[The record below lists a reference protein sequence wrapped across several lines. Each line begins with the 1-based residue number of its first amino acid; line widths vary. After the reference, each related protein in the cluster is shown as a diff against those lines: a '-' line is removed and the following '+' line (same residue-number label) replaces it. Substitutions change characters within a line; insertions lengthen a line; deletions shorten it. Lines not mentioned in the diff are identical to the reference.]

1 MGTFE
6 HARPN
11 LASTNMQ
18 NSYRFILPWSVSV
31 LSALLFTPLFGEE
44 KENNATVPAGHS
56 AHGEAFDEG
65 PRQRAYLMEGMPKVH
80 FPVTTKKPECQ
91 AFFNQGLGQLH
102 GFWNLEAERSFRQSA
117 VIDPSCAMAYWGM
130 ARANLGNE
138 KRAKGFIAE
147 AVKRKGS
154 ASPREVK
161 HVDALAKY
169 VNTPKEKKTERAE
182 SYAKALEAILY
193 EFPEDLETRA
203 LYALQFWSNSRNGV
217 KIQSHEAV
225 DALLQQVFE
234 GNPMHPAHHYR
245 IHLWDYKR
253 AARAIDSAAV
263 CGQTAPGI
271 AHMWHMSG
279 HIYSKLRRYHD
290 AARSQEA
297 SARTDHAYMMRD
309 RVMPDQIHNFA
320 HNNEW
325 LCRNL
330 ATIGRASEA
339 VALARNMIS
348 LPRHPKY
355 NTLAKRGGSA
365 ANGHR
370 RLLST
375 LEQFELWEDLV
386 ALCESDELEALSDPV
401 ESRRRLQ
408 LLGVAHFK
416 NGQPKKGEEII
427 ARIRPMLES
436 KLPPAPKKKPE
447 ASKAKPGDDKNATAS
462 TSKKPDAS
470 DEKKAKPDPKEAAAA
485 KKKAE
490 ERKKKEAEEKKR
502 ITFAK
507 NALAELKVHQLLAE
521 GKKEEAKAAVAVAK
535 SMNKVRRAQ
544 AYLAVGQ
551 KEEAAQIGAGL
562 VAKPPQ
568 TPLPAAQAAY
578 LLNAAGKNQE
588 ADKVFVQLR
597 DLAQTVDLS
606 VPVFARLA
614 SIAKRLGH
622 PEDWRPKLKP
632 NPDDPAGNPFPD
644 LDTLGPFRWK
654 PAPASQW
661 KLPDSVGK
669 IRSLGDYE
677 GRPVV
682 VVFYLGFGCLHCVE
696 QLQAIAPKMEAFR
709 QAGLEVVAVSTESQP
724 ELAKALASYEEEGDS
739 LPFPLVADPKLETF
753 RAYRAYDDFEKVPL
767 HGTFLIDAA
776 GAVRWQDVS
785 HEPFTQ
791 VDFLLKEAKRLLAN
805 DSAKAQVGAK

>member
-1 MGTFE
+1 
-6 HARPN
+6 
-11 LASTNMQ
+11 MQ
-18 NSYRFILPWSVSV
+18 NTFRLFPAWLAAILTT
-31 LSALLFTPLFGEE
+31 LLVRPLFAEE
-44 KENNATVPAGHS
+44 KDDNTTVPAGHS

-65 PRQRAYLMEGMPKVH
+65 PRQRAYLMKGMPKVD
-80 FPVTTKKPECQ
+80 FPVTTKKPKCQ

-102 GFWNLEAERSFRQSA
+102 GFWNLEAERSFRQAA
-117 VIDPSCAMAYWGM
+117 VIDPNCTMAYWGM

-138 KRAKGFIAE
+138 KRGQGFIAE

-169 VNTPKEKKTERAE
+169 FNTPKEKKTERAE
-182 SYAKALEAILY
+182 AYAKALEEILY
-193 EFPEDLETRA
+193 EFPDDLETRA
-203 LYALQFWSNSRNGV
+203 LLTYQFWANSRNGV

-225 DALLQQVFE
+225 DALLQGVFKV
-234 GNPMHPAHHYR
+234 NPIHPAHHYR

-253 AARAIDSAAV
+253 AARAVDSAAV

-279 HIYSKLRRYHD
+279 HIYSKLKRFHD
-290 AARSQEA
+290 ATRSQEA
-297 SARTDHAYMMRD
+297 SARIDHAYMVKD
-309 RVMPDQIHNFA
+309 RVMPDQIHNYA

-330 ATIGRASEA
+330 ATIGRVGEA

-348 LPRHPKY
+348 LPRHPEY

-365 ANGHR
+365 SHGHR

-375 LEQFELWEDLV
+375 LEQFELWEELAD
-386 ALCESDELEALSDPV
+386 LCESGELEALEDPN

-416 NGQPKKGEEII
+416 NGHLKKGEEVI

-436 KLPPAPKKKPE
+436 KLPPKPKKTAE
-447 ASKAKPGDDKNATAS
+447 ASKEKTKVSKAKPDDQNATVVAEKTPD
-462 TSKKPDAS
+462 TSN
-470 DEKKAKPDPKEAAAA
+470 EKKKKPDPKEVAAA

-490 ERKKKEAEEKKR
+490 ERKKEEAKEKKR

-507 NALAELKVHQLLAE
+507 NALAELKVHQLLAQ
-521 GKKEEAKAAVAVAK
+521 GKEKEAKEAVAAAK

-551 KEEAAQIGAGL
+551 KEEAAKLAATL

-568 TPLPAAQAAY
+568 SALPAAQAAY
-578 LLNAAGKNQE
+578 LLNAAGKSKE
-588 ADKVFVQLR
+588 ADKAFGQLR
-597 DLAQTVDLS
+597 ELGPTVDLS
-606 VPVFARLA
+606 IPVFARLA
-614 SIAKRLGH
+614 PIAERLGFS
-622 PEDWRPKLKP
+622 EDWRPKLKA
-632 NPDDPAGNPFPD
+632 NPDDSAEHPFPD
-644 LDTLGPFRWK
+644 LDALGPFRWK
-654 PAPASQW
+654 PASASPW
-661 KLPDSVGK
+661 KLPNSTGK
-669 IRSLGDYE
+669 RLSLADYQ

-696 QLQAIAPKMEAFR
+696 QLQAIAPKMDAFR
-709 QAGLEVVAVSTESQP
+709 EAGLEIVAISTESKP
-724 ELAKALASYEEEGDS
+724 ELAQALTAYEKGGDS
-739 LPFPLVADPKLETF
+739 IPFPLIADPKLATF

-767 HGTFLIDAA
+767 HGTFLVDAS
-776 GAVRWQDVS
+776 GDVRWQDIG
-785 HEPFTQ
+785 HEPFTEI
-791 VDFLLKEAKRLLAN
+791 DFLLKEAKRLLAN
-805 DSAKAQVGAK
+805 ESAKTELGSK

>member
-1 MGTFE
+1 MK
-6 HARPN
+6 AIL
-11 LASTNMQ
+11 LA
-18 NSYRFILPWSVSV
+18 
-31 LSALLFTPLFGEE
+31 LFVTPLFAEE
-44 KENNATVPAGHS
+44 KDDNATVPAGHS

-65 PRQRAYLMEGMPKVH
+65 PRQRAYLMKGMPKVN
-80 FPVTTKKPECQ
+80 FPVTTKKSKCQ

-102 GFWNLEAERSFRQSA
+102 GFWNLEAERSFRQAA
-117 VIDPSCAMAYWGM
+117 VIDPTCAMTYWGM
-130 ARANLGNE
+130 ARANSGNE

-169 VNTPKEKKTERAE
+169 VNTPKEKKVERAE
-182 SYAKALEAILY
+182 TYAKALEEILY
-193 EFPEDLETRA
+193 EFPDDLETRA
-203 LYALQFWSNSRNGV
+203 LLALQFWVNSRNGV

-225 DALLQQVFE
+225 DALIQGVFKV
-234 GNPMHPAHHYR
+234 NPMHPAHHYR

-253 AARAIDSAAV
+253 AARAVDSAAV

-279 HIYSKLRRYHD
+279 HTYSKLKRYHA

-309 RVMPDQIHNFA
+309 RVIPDQIHNYA

-330 ATIGRASEA
+330 ATIGRAGDA

-365 ANGHR
+365 SHGHR
-370 RLLST
+370 RLLSA
-375 LEQFELWEDLV
+375 LEQFELWEEL
-386 ALCESDELEALSDPV
+386 AELCESGELEALEDPN

-416 NGQPKKGEEII
+416 NGHIKKGEEVI
-427 ARIRPMLES
+427 ASIRPMLES
-436 KLPPAPKKKPE
+436 KLTPKPKKTDDPSKKNPE
-447 ASKAKPGDDKNATAS
+447 ASKGKPDDQNATAAP
-462 TSKKPDAS
+462 SKKPDAS
-470 DEKKAKPDPKEAAAA
+470 NEKKKKSDPKQATAA

-490 ERKKKEAEEKKR
+490 ERKKEEAKEKKR

-507 NALAELKVHQLLAE
+507 NALAELKVHQLLAQ
-521 GKKEEAKAAVAVAK
+521 GKKKEAKEAIAAAK

-544 AYLAVGQ
+544 AYLSVGQ
-551 KEEAAQIGAGL
+551 KDEAVKIATGL

-568 TPLPAAQAAY
+568 SALPAAQAAY
-578 LLNAAGKNQE
+578 LLNSSGKTKE
-588 ADKVFVQLR
+588 ADKAFAQLR
-597 DLAQTVDLS
+597 ELGQAVDLS
-606 VPVFARLA
+606 APVFARLA
-614 SIAKRLGH
+614 PIAERLGL

-632 NPDDPAGNPFPD
+632 NPDDPAEHPFPD
-644 LDTLGPFRWK
+644 LDALGPFRWK
-654 PAPASQW
+654 PAPASPW
-661 KLPDSVGK
+661 KLPDSTGK
-669 IRSLGDYE
+669 HISLADYR

-696 QLQAIAPKMEAFR
+696 QLQALAPKVDAFR
-709 QAGLEVVAVSTESQP
+709 KAGLEIVAVSTESQP
-724 ELAKALASYEEEGDS
+724 KLAKALASYEKGGDS
-739 LPFPLVADPKLETF
+739 IPFPLVADPELATF

-767 HGTFLIDAA
+767 HGTFLVDAS
-776 GAVRWQDVS
+776 GDVRWQDVS
-785 HEPFTQ
+785 YEPFTEI
-791 VDFLLKEAKRLLAN
+791 DFLLKEAKRLLAN
-805 DSAKAQVGAK
+805 DSAKNELGSK

>member
-1 MGTFE
+1 MK
-6 HARPN
+6 AI
-11 LASTNMQ
+11 
-18 NSYRFILPWSVSV
+18 FI
-31 LSALLFTPLFGEE
+31 ALLVTPLFAEE
-44 KENNATVPAGHS
+44 KEDNATVPAGHS

-65 PRQRAYLMEGMPKVH
+65 PRQRAYLMKGMPKVN
-80 FPVTTKKPECQ
+80 FPVTTKKPKCQ
-91 AFFNQGLGQLH
+91 TFFNQGLGQLH
-102 GFWNLEAERSFRQSA
+102 GFWNLEAERSFRQAA
-117 VIDPSCAMAYWGM
+117 VIDPTCAMAYWGM
-130 ARANLGNE
+130 ARANSGNE

-147 AVKRKGS
+147 AVKRKGA

-169 VNTPKEKKTERAE
+169 VNTPKEKKVERAQA
-182 SYAKALEAILY
+182 YAKALEEILY
-193 EFPEDLETRA
+193 EFPDDLETRA
-203 LYALQFWSNSRNGV
+203 LLALQFWVNSRNGV

-225 DALLQQVFE
+225 DALLQGIFKV
-234 GNPMHPAHHYR
+234 NPMHPAHHYR

-253 AARAIDSAAV
+253 AARAVNSAAI

-279 HIYSKLRRYHD
+279 HIYSKLKRYHH

-330 ATIGRASEA
+330 ATIGRAGEV

-365 ANGHR
+365 SHGHR
-370 RLLST
+370 RLLSA
-375 LEQFELWEDLV
+375 LEQFEMWQELAD
-386 ALCESDELEALSDPV
+386 LCESGELEALEDPN

-416 NGQPKKGEEII
+416 NGDLKKGEEII
-427 ARIRPMLES
+427 ARIHPMLER
-436 KLPPAPKKKPE
+436 KLPPKPKQTDDPSKKNPK
-447 ASKAKPGDDKNATAS
+447 ASKAKPDDQNATSAAE
-462 TSKKPDAS
+462 KKPADS
-470 DEKKAKPDPKEAAAA
+470 TEKKKSDPKEATAA
-485 KKKAE
+485 KKKAD
-490 ERKKKEAEEKKR
+490 ERKKKEADEKKR

-507 NALAELKVHQLLAE
+507 NALAELKVHQLLAQ
-521 GKKEEAKAAVAVAK
+521 GKKEEAKEALTAAK

-551 KEEAAQIGAGL
+551 KGEAAKLAAAL

-568 TPLPAAQAAY
+568 SALPPAQAAY
-578 LLNAAGKNQE
+578 LLNSSGKTKE
-588 ADKVFVQLR
+588 ADKAFGQLR
-597 DLAQTVDLS
+597 ELGQAADLTS
-606 VPVFARLA
+606 PIFSRLA
-614 SIAKRLGH
+614 PIAERLGLQ
-622 PEDWRPKLKP
+622 EDWRPKLKP
-632 NPDDPAGNPFPD
+632 NPDEPAENPFPD
-644 LDTLGPFRWK
+644 LDALGPFRWK
-654 PAPASQW
+654 PAQASPW
-661 KLPDSVGK
+661 KLPDSTGK
-669 IRSLGDYE
+669 HISLADYQ

-696 QLQAIAPKMEAFR
+696 QLQALAPKVEAFR
-709 QAGLEVVAVSTESQP
+709 KAGLEIVAISTESQS
-724 ELAKALASYEEEGDS
+724 ELAKALAAYEKGGDS
-739 LPFPLVADPKLETF
+739 IAFPIVSDRELATF

-767 HGTFLIDAA
+767 HGTFLVDAS
-776 GAVRWQDVS
+776 GDVRWQDVS
-785 HEPFTQ
+785 FEPFTKI
-791 VDFLLKEAKRLLAN
+791 DFLLKEAKRLLAN
-805 DSAKAQVGAK
+805 DSAKTELGVK

>member
-1 MGTFE
+1 MK
-6 HARPN
+6 AI
-11 LASTNMQ
+11 
-18 NSYRFILPWSVSV
+18 FI
-31 LSALLFTPLFGEE
+31 ALLVTPLLAEE
-44 KENNATVPAGHS
+44 KDNNATVPAGHS

-65 PRQRAYLMEGMPKVH
+65 PRQGAYLMKGMPEVN
-80 FPVTTKKPECQ
+80 FPVTTKKPKCQ

-102 GFWNLEAERSFRQSA
+102 GFWNLEAERSFRQAA
-117 VIDPSCAMAYWGM
+117 VIDPNCTMAYWGM
-130 ARANLGNE
+130 ARANMGNE
-138 KRAKGFIAE
+138 KRAQGFIAE

-169 VNTPKEKKTERAE
+169 VNTPKEKKTERAQA
-182 SYAKALEAILY
+182 YAKALEEILY
-193 EFPEDLETRA
+193 EFPDDLETRA
-203 LYALQFWSNSRNGV
+203 LLAHQFWANSRNGV

-225 DALLQQVFE
+225 DALLQGVFKV
-234 GNPMHPAHHYR
+234 NPIHPAHHYR

-253 AARAIDSAAV
+253 AARALNSAAV

-279 HIYSKLRRYHD
+279 HIYSKLKRYHD
-290 AARSQEA
+290 ATRSQEA
-297 SARTDHAYMMRD
+297 SARIDHAYMMKD
-309 RVMPDQIHNFA
+309 RVMPDQIHNYA

-330 ATIGRASEA
+330 ATLGRAGEA

-365 ANGHR
+365 SHGHR
-370 RLLST
+370 RLLSA
-375 LEQFELWEDLV
+375 LEQFELWKELADL
-386 ALCESDELEALSDPV
+386 CDSGELEAMEDPN

-416 NGQPKKGEEII
+416 NGHLKKGEEVI

-436 KLPPAPKKKPE
+436 KLPPNPDKTEDASKKNSK
-447 ASKAKPGDDKNATAS
+447 ASKAKPDDQNATAAS
-462 TSKKPDAS
+462 AKKTDAPT
-470 DEKKAKPDPKEAAAA
+470 EKKKKSDPKEVAAA
-485 KKKAE
+485 KKKAD

-507 NALAELKVHQLLAE
+507 NALAELKVHHLLAQ
-521 GKKEEAKAAVAVAK
+521 GKKEEAKEALAAGK

-544 AYLAVGQ
+544 AYLVVGQ
-551 KEEAAQIGAGL
+551 KGEAAKLAATL

-568 TPLPAAQAAY
+568 SALPAAQAAY
-578 LLNAAGKNQE
+578 LLNAAGKTKE
-588 ADKVFVQLR
+588 ADKAFDQL
-597 DLAQTVDLS
+597 LELGQAVDLS
-606 VPVFARLA
+606 VPVFSRLA
-614 SIAKRLGH
+614 PLAERLGL
-622 PEDWRPKLKP
+622 PEDWRPELKP
-632 NPDDPAGNPFPD
+632 NPDDPAEHPFPD

-654 PAPASQW
+654 PAPASAW
-661 KLPDSVGK
+661 KLPDSTGTHF
-669 IRSLGDYE
+669 SLADYR

-696 QLQAIAPKMEAFR
+696 QLQALEPKVDVFR
-709 QAGLEVVAVSTESQP
+709 KAGLEIVAISTESQS
-724 ELAKALASYEEEGDS
+724 ELAKALAAYQKGGDS
-739 LPFPLVADPKLETF
+739 IAFPLLADPELATF

-767 HGTFLIDAA
+767 HGTFLVD
-776 GAVRWQDVS
+776 GSGDVRWQDVS
-785 HEPFTQ
+785 FEPFTQ
-791 VDFLLKEAKRLLAN
+791 IDFLLKESKRLLAN
-805 DSAKAQVGAK
+805 DSDKTELGVK

>member
-1 MGTFE
+1 MK
-6 HARPN
+6 RN
-11 LASTNMQ
+11 LI
-18 NSYRFILPWSVSV
+18 RSVAV
-31 LSALLFTPLFGEE
+31 LVALLATALFAEQQDDD
-44 KENNATVPAGHS
+44 ATVPAGHS

-65 PRQRAYLMEGMPKVH
+65 PRQRAYLMKGMPKVN
-80 FPVTTKKPECQ
+80 FPVTTKKPKCQ

-102 GFWNLEAERSFRQSA
+102 GFWNLEAERSFRQAA
-117 VIDPSCAMAYWGM
+117 VIDPACAMAYWGM

-182 SYAKALEAILY
+182 TYAKALEEILY
-193 EFPEDLETRA
+193 EFPDDLETRA
-203 LYALQFWSNSRNGV
+203 LLAHQFWANSRNGV

-225 DALLQQVFE
+225 DGLLQPIFQA
-234 GNPMHPAHHYR
+234 NPMHPAHHYR

-253 AARAIDSAAV
+253 ASRAIDSAAV

-279 HIYSKLRRYHD
+279 HVYSKLKRYHD
-290 AARSQEA
+290 ATRSQEA
-297 SARTDHAYMMRD
+297 SARTDHAYMTRD
-309 RVMPDQIHNFA
+309 RVMPDQIHNYA

-330 ATIGRASEA
+330 ATIGRSGEA

-365 ANGHR
+365 FHGHR
-370 RLLST
+370 RLLSA
-375 LEQFELWEDLV
+375 LEQFEMWEEL
-386 ALCESDELEALSDPV
+386 ALLCESDELEELEDPN

-416 NGQPKKGEEII
+416 NGDLEKGEEII

-436 KLPPAPKKKPE
+436 KLPPKPKNTEDASKKSPE
-447 ASKAKPGDDKNATAS
+447 ASKAKPEDTNATAAAA
-462 TSKKPDAS
+462 KKTDAS
-470 DEKKAKPDPKEAAAA
+470 NQKNKKPDPKEAAAA
-485 KKKAE
+485 KKKAD
-490 ERKKKEAEEKKR
+490 ERKKKEAEQKKR
-502 ITFAK
+502 INYAK
-507 NALAELKVHQLLAE
+507 NALAELKVHQLLAQ
-521 GKKEEAKAAVAVAK
+521 GKKEEAKDALTAAK

-551 KEEAAQIGAGL
+551 KEEAAKIAGGL

-568 TPLPAAQAAY
+568 SALPAAQAAY
-578 LLNAAGKNQE
+578 LLDSSGKTKE
-588 ADKVFVQLR
+588 AEKAFGQLR
-597 DLAQTVDLS
+597 ELGQAVDLS
-606 VPVFARLA
+606 APVFSRLA
-614 SIAKRLGH
+614 PIAERLGL
-622 PEDWRPKLKP
+622 PEDWRPELKP
-632 NPDDPAGNPFPD
+632 NPDDPAGHPFPD
-644 LDTLGPFRWK
+644 LDDLGPFRWK
-654 PAPASQW
+654 PAPASAW
-661 KLPDSVGK
+661 KLPDSAGK
-669 IRSLGDYE
+669 HRSLADYR
-677 GRPVV
+677 GRTVV

-696 QLQAIAPKMEAFR
+696 QLQALAPKVEDFR
-709 QAGLEVVAVSTESQP
+709 EAGLEIIAVSTESRP

-739 LPFPLVADPKLETF
+739 IPFPIVADPELATF

-767 HGTFLIDAA
+767 HGTFLVD
-776 GAVRWQDVS
+776 GSGDVRWQDIG
-785 HEPFTQ
+785 HEPFTKI
-791 VDFLLKEAKRLLAN
+791 DFLINEAKRLLAN
-805 DSAKAQVGAK
+805 DSAKTELGAK

>member
-1 MGTFE
+1 
-6 HARPN
+6 
-11 LASTNMQ
+11 MQ
-18 NSYRFILPWSVSV
+18 NTFRLFPAWLAAILTT
-31 LSALLFTPLFGEE
+31 LLVRPLFAEE
-44 KENNATVPAGHS
+44 KDDNTTVPAGHS

-65 PRQRAYLMEGMPKVH
+65 PRQRAYLMKGMPKVD
-80 FPVTTKKPECQ
+80 FPVTTKKPKCQ

-102 GFWNLEAERSFRQSA
+102 GFWNLEAERSFRQAA
-117 VIDPSCAMAYWGM
+117 VIDPNCTMAYWGM

-138 KRAKGFIAE
+138 KRGQGFIAE

-169 VNTPKEKKTERAE
+169 FNTPKEKKTERAE
-182 SYAKALEAILY
+182 AYAKALEEILY
-193 EFPEDLETRA
+193 EFPDDLETRA
-203 LYALQFWSNSRNGV
+203 LLTYQFWANSRNGV

-225 DALLQQVFE
+225 DALLQGVFKV
-234 GNPMHPAHHYR
+234 NPIHPAHHYR

-253 AARAIDSAAV
+253 AARAVDSAAV

-279 HIYSKLRRYHD
+279 HIYSKLKRFHD
-290 AARSQEA
+290 ATRSQEA
-297 SARTDHAYMMRD
+297 SARIDHAYMVKD
-309 RVMPDQIHNFA
+309 RVMPDQIHNYA

-330 ATIGRASEA
+330 ATIGRVGEA

-348 LPRHPKY
+348 LPRHPEY

-365 ANGHR
+365 SHGHR

-375 LEQFELWEDLV
+375 LEQFELWEELAD
-386 ALCESDELEALSDPV
+386 LCESGELEALEDPN

-416 NGQPKKGEEII
+416 NGHLKKGEEVI

-436 KLPPAPKKKPE
+436 KLPPKPKKTAEVSKE
-447 ASKAKPGDDKNATAS
+447 KTKVSKAKPDDQNATVVAEKTPD
-462 TSKKPDAS
+462 TSN
-470 DEKKAKPDPKEAAAA
+470 EKKKKPDPKEVAAA

-490 ERKKKEAEEKKR
+490 ERKKEEAKEKKR

-507 NALAELKVHQLLAE
+507 NALAELKVHQLLAQ
-521 GKKEEAKAAVAVAK
+521 GKEKEAKEAVAAAK

-551 KEEAAQIGAGL
+551 KEEAAKLAATL

-568 TPLPAAQAAY
+568 SALPAAQAAY
-578 LLNAAGKNQE
+578 LLNAAGKSKE
-588 ADKVFVQLR
+588 ADKAFGQLR
-597 DLAQTVDLS
+597 ELGPTVDLS
-606 VPVFARLA
+606 IPVFARLA
-614 SIAKRLGH
+614 PIAERLGFS
-622 PEDWRPKLKP
+622 EDWRPKLKA
-632 NPDDPAGNPFPD
+632 NPDDSAEHPFPD
-644 LDTLGPFRWK
+644 LDALGPFRWK
-654 PAPASQW
+654 PASASPW
-661 KLPDSVGK
+661 KLPNSTGK
-669 IRSLGDYE
+669 RLSLADYQ

-696 QLQAIAPKMEAFR
+696 QLQAIAPKMDAFR
-709 QAGLEVVAVSTESQP
+709 EAGLEIVAISTESKP
-724 ELAKALASYEEEGDS
+724 ELAQALTAYEKGGDS
-739 LPFPLVADPKLETF
+739 IPFPLIADPKLATF

-767 HGTFLIDAA
+767 HGTFLVDAS
-776 GAVRWQDVS
+776 GDVRWQDIG
-785 HEPFTQ
+785 HEPFTEI
-791 VDFLLKEAKRLLAN
+791 DFLLKEAKRLLAN
-805 DSAKAQVGAK
+805 ESAKTELGSK

>member
-1 MGTFE
+1 
-6 HARPN
+6 
-11 LASTNMQ
+11 MQ
-18 NSYRFILPWSVSV
+18 NTFRFFPAWLVAILT
-31 LSALLFTPLFGEE
+31 ALLVTPLVAEE
-44 KENNATVPAGHS
+44 KDDNTTVPAGHS

-65 PRQRAYLMEGMPKVH
+65 PRQRAYLMKGMPKVD
-80 FPVTTKKPECQ
+80 FPVTTKNPKCQ

-102 GFWNLEAERSFRQSA
+102 GFWNLEAERSFRQAA
-117 VIDPSCAMAYWGM
+117 VIDPNCTMAYWGM

-138 KRAKGFIAE
+138 KRGQGFIAE

-169 VNTPKEKKTERAE
+169 FNTPKEKKTERAE
-182 SYAKALEAILY
+182 AYAKVLEEILY
-193 EFPEDLETRA
+193 EFPDDLETRA
-203 LYALQFWSNSRNGV
+203 LLAYQFWANSRNGV

-225 DALLQQVFE
+225 DALLQGVFKV
-234 GNPMHPAHHYR
+234 NPMHPAHHYR

-253 AARAIDSAAV
+253 AARAVDSAAV

-279 HIYSKLRRYHD
+279 HIYSKLKRYH
-290 AARSQEA
+290 AATRSQEA
-297 SARTDHAYMMRD
+297 SARIDHAYMRKD
-309 RVMPDQIHNFA
+309 RVMPDQIHNYA

-330 ATIGRASEA
+330 ATIGRVGEA

-348 LPRHPKY
+348 LPRHPEY

-365 ANGHR
+365 SHGHR

-375 LEQFELWEDLV
+375 LEQFELWEELAD
-386 ALCESDELEALSDPV
+386 LCESGELEALEDIN
-401 ESRRRLQ
+401 ENRRRLQ

-416 NGQPKKGEEII
+416 NGHLKKGEEVI

-436 KLPPAPKKKPE
+436 KLPPKPKKSAEASKE
-447 ASKAKPGDDKNATAS
+447 KTKASKAKPDDQNASAVA
-462 TSKKPDAS
+462 SKKLDAS
-470 DEKKAKPDPKEAAAA
+470 KEKKKKPDPKEVAAA
-485 KKKAE
+485 KKKAD
-490 ERKKKEAEEKKR
+490 ERKKEEAKEKKR

-507 NALAELKVHQLLAE
+507 NALAELKVHKLLAQ
-521 GKKEEAKAAVAVAK
+521 GKEKEAKKAVAAAK

-551 KEEAAQIGAGL
+551 KEEAAKLAATL

-568 TPLPAAQAAY
+568 SALPAAQAAY
-578 LLNAAGKNQE
+578 LLNAAGKSKE
-588 ADKVFVQLR
+588 ADKAFGQLR
-597 DLAQTVDLS
+597 ELGQTVDLF

-614 SIAKRLGH
+614 PIAERLGL
-622 PEDWRPKLKP
+622 PEDWRLKLKP
-632 NPDDPAGNPFPD
+632 NPDDSAEHPFPD
-644 LDTLGPFRWK
+644 LDALGPFRWK
-654 PAPASQW
+654 PAPASPW
-661 KLPDSVGK
+661 KLPDSTGK
-669 IRSLGDYE
+669 RLSLNDYR

-696 QLQAIAPKMEAFR
+696 QLQAIAPKMDAFR
-709 QAGLEVVAVSTESQP
+709 EAGLEIVAISTESKP
-724 ELAKALASYEEEGDS
+724 ELAQALTAYEKGGDAI
-739 LPFPLVADPKLETF
+739 PFPLVADPKLATF

-767 HGTFLIDAA
+767 HGTFLVDAS
-776 GAVRWQDVS
+776 GDVRWQDIG
-785 HEPFTQ
+785 HEPFTEI
-791 VDFLLKEAKRLLAN
+791 DFLLKEAKRLLAN
-805 DSAKAQVGAK
+805 ESAKTELGAK

>member
-1 MGTFE
+1 
-6 HARPN
+6 
-11 LASTNMQ
+11 MQ
-18 NSYRFILPWSVSV
+18 NTFWFSPSWSVTV
-31 LSALLFTPLFGEE
+31 LITLLVTPLFAEE
-44 KENNATVPAGHS
+44 EDDNATVPAGHS

-65 PRQRAYLMEGMPKVH
+65 PRQRAYLMKGMPKVN
-80 FPVTTKKPECQ
+80 FPVTTKKPKCQ

-102 GFWNLEAERSFRQSA
+102 GFWNLEAERSFRQAA
-117 VIDPSCAMAYWGM
+117 VIDPTCAMAYWGM
-130 ARANLGNE
+130 ARANSGNE

-161 HVDALAKY
+161 HVEALAKY
-169 VNTPKEKKTERAE
+169 VNMPKEKKVERAE
-182 SYAKALEAILY
+182 AYAKALEEILY
-193 EFPEDLETRA
+193 EFPDDLETRA
-203 LYALQFWSNSRNGV
+203 LLALQFWVNSRNGV

-225 DALLQQVFE
+225 DGLLQPIFQA
-234 GNPMHPAHHYR
+234 NPMHPAHHYR

-253 AARAIDSAAV
+253 AARAVDSAAV

-279 HIYSKLRRYHD
+279 HVYSKLKRYHD
-290 AARSQEA
+290 ATRSQEA
-297 SARTDHAYMMRD
+297 SARIDHAYMRRD
-309 RVMPDQIHNFA
+309 RVMPDQIHNYA

-330 ATIGRASEA
+330 ATIGRAGEA

-365 ANGHR
+365 FHGHR
-370 RLLST
+370 RLLSA
-375 LEQFELWEDLV
+375 LEQFEMWEELAD
-386 ALCESDELEALSDPV
+386 LCESGELEALEDIN

-416 NGQPKKGEEII
+416 NGDLEKGEEVIVS
-427 ARIRPMLES
+427 IRPMLES
-436 KLPPAPKKKPE
+436 KLPPKPKKPDDASKKKPE
-447 ASKAKPGDDKNATAS
+447 AAKVKPDDQNATATPSKNPEAS
-462 TSKKPDAS
+462 TEKKKKPDS
-470 DEKKAKPDPKEAAAA
+470 KEVAAA

-507 NALAELKVHQLLAE
+507 NALAELKVHQLLAQ
-521 GKKEEAKAAVAVAK
+521 GKKKEAKEALAAAK

-551 KEEAAQIGAGL
+551 KEEAAKIAAGL
-562 VAKPPQ
+562 VAKPPHSA
-568 TPLPAAQAAY
+568 LPAAQAAY
-578 LLNAAGKNQE
+578 LLNAAGKTKE
-588 ADKVFVQLR
+588 ADKAFGQLR
-597 DLAQTVDLS
+597 ELGQAVDLS
-606 VPVFARLA
+606 APVFARLA
-614 SIAKRLGH
+614 PIAERLSL

-632 NPDDPAGNPFPD
+632 NPDDPAEHPFPD
-644 LDTLGPFRWK
+644 LDDLGPFRWK
-654 PAPASQW
+654 PAPASPW
-661 KLPDSVGK
+661 KLPDSTGK
-669 IRSLGDYE
+669 RLSLTDYH

-696 QLQAIAPKMEAFR
+696 QLQAIAPKMDAFR
-709 QAGLEVVAVSTESQP
+709 EAGLEIVAISTESKP
-724 ELAKALASYEEEGDS
+724 ELAKALAAYEKGGDAI
-739 LPFPLVADPKLETF
+739 PFPLVADPKLATF

-767 HGTFLIDAA
+767 HGTFLVDAA
-776 GAVRWQDVS
+776 GEVRWQDVS
-785 HEPFTQ
+785 HEPFTKI
-791 VDFLLKEAKRLLAN
+791 DFLLKEAKRLLAN
-805 DSAKAQVGAK
+805 DSAKTQLGAK

>member
-1 MGTFE
+1 MK
-6 HARPN
+6 AILIAL
-11 LASTNMQ
+11 LATS
-18 NSYRFILPWSVSV
+18 
-31 LSALLFTPLFGEE
+31 LSAEE
-44 KENNATVPAGHS
+44 KDDNATVPAGHS

-65 PRQRAYLMEGMPKVH
+65 PRQRAYLMKGMPKVN
-80 FPVTTKKPECQ
+80 FPVTTKKPKCQ

-102 GFWNLEAERSFRQSA
+102 GFWNLEAERSFRQAA
-117 VIDPSCAMAYWGM
+117 VIDPTCTMAYWGM
-130 ARANLGNE
+130 VRANSGNE

-169 VNTPKEKKTERAE
+169 VNTPKEKKVERAE
-182 SYAKALEAILY
+182 AYAKALEEILY
-193 EFPEDLETRA
+193 EFPDDLETRA
-203 LYALQFWSNSRNGV
+203 LLALQFWVNSRNGV

-225 DALLQQVFE
+225 DGLLQPIFQA
-234 GNPMHPAHHYR
+234 NPMHPAHHYR

-253 AARAIDSAAV
+253 AARAVDSAAV

-279 HIYSKLRRYHD
+279 HVYSKLKRYHD
-290 AARSQEA
+290 ATRSQEA
-297 SARTDHAYMMRD
+297 SARIDHAYMRKD
-309 RVMPDQIHNFA
+309 RVMPDQIHNYA

-330 ATIGRASEA
+330 ATIGRAGEA

-365 ANGHR
+365 SHGHR
-370 RLLST
+370 RLLSA
-375 LEQFELWEDLV
+375 LEQFELWEELAD
-386 ALCESDELEALSDPV
+386 LCESGELEALEDIN

-416 NGQPKKGEEII
+416 NGDLEKGEDVI

-436 KLPPAPKKKPE
+436 KLPPKPQKAEDASKKKPE
-447 ASKAKPGDDKNATAS
+447 DSKVKPDDQNATAAAP
-462 TSKKPDAS
+462 KKPDAS
-470 DEKKAKPDPKEAAAA
+470 KEKKKKSDPKEVAAA
-485 KKKAE
+485 KKKAD
-490 ERKKKEAEEKKR
+490 ERKKEEAKEKKR

-507 NALAELKVHQLLAE
+507 NALAELKVYQLLAQE
-521 GKKEEAKAAVAVAK
+521 KKEEAKEAIAAAK

-551 KEEAAQIGAGL
+551 KEEAAKLAATL

-568 TPLPAAQAAY
+568 SALPAAQAAY
-578 LLNAAGKNQE
+578 LLNASGKTKE
-588 ADKVFVQLR
+588 ADKAFGQLR
-597 DLAQTVDLS
+597 ELGQAVDLS
-606 VPVFARLA
+606 APVFARLA
-614 SIAKRLGH
+614 PIAERLGL
-622 PEDWRPKLKP
+622 PEDWRPELKP
-632 NPDDPAGNPFPD
+632 NPDDPTEHPFPD

-654 PAPASQW
+654 PAPASPW
-661 KLPDSVGK
+661 RLPDSTGK
-669 IRSLGDYE
+669 RLSLADYQ

-696 QLQAIAPKMEAFR
+696 QLQAIAPKMDAFR
-709 QAGLEVVAVSTESQP
+709 KAGLEIVAISTESKP
-724 ELAKALASYEEEGDS
+724 ELAKALAAYEKGGDS
-739 LPFPLVADPKLETF
+739 VPFPLVADPKLATF

-767 HGTFLIDAA
+767 HGTFLVDAS
-776 GAVRWQDVS
+776 GDVRWQDVS
-785 HEPFTQ
+785 HEPFTEI
-791 VDFLLKEAKRLLAN
+791 DFLLKEAKRLLAN
-805 DSAKAQVGAK
+805 DSAKNEVGAK

>member
-1 MGTFE
+1 
-6 HARPN
+6 
-11 LASTNMQ
+11 MQ
-18 NSYRFILPWSVSV
+18 NTFWFFPSWSVAV
-31 LSALLFTPLFGEE
+31 LMALLVTPLFAEE
-44 KENNATVPAGHS
+44 KDDNGTVPAGHS

-65 PRQRAYLMEGMPKVH
+65 PRQRAYLMKGMPKVN
-80 FPVTTKKPECQ
+80 FPVTTKKPKCQ

-102 GFWNLEAERSFRQSA
+102 GFWNLEAERSFRQAA
-117 VIDPSCAMAYWGM
+117 VIDPTCAMAYWGM
-130 ARANLGNE
+130 ARANSGNE

-147 AVKRKGS
+147 ALKRKGS

-182 SYAKALEAILY
+182 TYAKALEEILY
-193 EFPEDLETRA
+193 EFPDDVETRA
-203 LYALQFWSNSRNGV
+203 LLALQFWVNSRNGV

-225 DALLQQVFE
+225 DALLQGVFKV
-234 GNPMHPAHHYR
+234 NPMHPAHHYR

-279 HIYSKLRRYHD
+279 HIYSKLKRYHA

-330 ATIGRASEA
+330 ATIGRVGEA
-339 VALARNMIS
+339 VSLARNMIS

-355 NTLAKRGGSA
+355 NTLAKQGGSA
-365 ANGHR
+365 SHGHR
-370 RLLST
+370 RLLSA
-375 LEQFELWEDLV
+375 LEQFELWKELAV
-386 ALCESDELEALSDPV
+386 LCESGELEALEDPN
-401 ESRRRLQ
+401 ESRRRLH

-416 NGQPKKGEEII
+416 NGHLKKGEEVI
-427 ARIRPMLES
+427 ARIRPMLER
-436 KLPPAPKKKPE
+436 KLPPEPKKTDDASKKNPE
-447 ASKAKPGDDKNATAS
+447 ASKAKPDDENATAA

-470 DEKKAKPDPKEAAAA
+470 NEKKKKSDPKEVAAA

-490 ERKKKEAEEKKR
+490 EGKKKEAKEKEAKEKKR
-502 ITFAK
+502 ITYAK
-507 NALAELKVHQLLAE
+507 NALAELKVHQLLAQ
-521 GKKEEAKAAVAVAK
+521 GKKEEAKKAVAAAK

-544 AYLAVGQ
+544 AYLAVG
-551 KEEAAQIGAGL
+551 KREEAAKIAAGL

-568 TPLPAAQAAY
+568 SALPAAQAAY
-578 LLNAAGKNQE
+578 LLNSSGKTKE
-588 ADKVFVQLR
+588 ADKAFGQLR
-597 DLAQTVDLS
+597 ELGQAVDLS
-606 VPVFARLA
+606 APVFARLA
-614 SIAKRLGH
+614 PIAERLGL

-632 NPDDPAGNPFPD
+632 NPDDPAEHPFPD
-644 LDTLGPFRWK
+644 LDALGPFRWK
-654 PAPASQW
+654 PAPASPW
-661 KLPDSVGK
+661 KLPDSAGK
-669 IRSLGDYE
+669 HLSLADYR

-696 QLQAIAPKMEAFR
+696 QLQALAPKVDAFR
-709 QAGLEVVAVSTESQP
+709 QAGLEIVAVSTESQP
-724 ELAKALASYEEEGDS
+724 TLAKALASYEEEGDS
-739 LPFPLVADPKLETF
+739 IPFPLVADPELATF

-767 HGTFLIDAA
+767 HGTFLVDAL
-776 GAVRWQDVS
+776 GDVRWQDVG
-785 HEPFTQ
+785 HEPFTEI
-791 VDFLLKEAKRLLAN
+791 DFLLKEAKRLLAN
-805 DSAKAQVGAK
+805 DSAKTELGSK

>member
-1 MGTFE
+1 
-6 HARPN
+6 
-11 LASTNMQ
+11 MQ
-18 NSYRFILPWSVSV
+18 NTFWFFHPWTVIV
-31 LSALLFTPLFGEE
+31 LIALFVRPLVAEE
-44 KENNATVPAGHS
+44 KDDNGTVPAGHS
-56 AHGEAFDEG
+56 AHGEAFHEG
-65 PRQRAYLMEGMPKVH
+65 PRQRAYLMKGMPKIN
-80 FPVTTKKPECQ
+80 FPVTTKKPKCQ

-102 GFWNLEAERSFRQSA
+102 GFWNLEAERSFRQAA

-182 SYAKALEAILY
+182 AYAKALEEILY
-193 EFPEDLETRA
+193 EFPDDLETRA
-203 LYALQFWSNSRNGV
+203 LLARQFWANTRNGV

-225 DALLQQVFE
+225 DGLLQPIFQA
-234 GNPMHPAHHYR
+234 NPMHPAHHYR
-245 IHLWDYKR
+245 IHLWDHKR
-253 AARAIDSAAV
+253 AARALDSATV

-279 HIYSKLRRYHD
+279 HVYSKLKRYHL
-290 AARSQEA
+290 ATRSQEA
-297 SARTDHAYMMRD
+297 SARTDHAYMKRD
-309 RVMPDQIHNFA
+309 RVMPDQIHNYA

-330 ATIGRASEA
+330 ATIGRTGDA

-365 ANGHR
+365 SHGHR
-370 RLLST
+370 RLLSA
-375 LEQFELWEDLV
+375 LEQFELWEKLAD
-386 ALCESDELEALSDPV
+386 LCESGELEELEDPN

-416 NGQPKKGEEII
+416 NGHLKKGEAVI

-436 KLPPAPKKKPE
+436 KLPPKPKNTNNASKKNSE
-447 ASKAKPGDDKNATAS
+447 ASKAKPDDQNATAA
-462 TSKKPDAS
+462 TAKKPDAS
-470 DEKKAKPDPKEAAAA
+470 NEKKKKPDSKEATAA
-485 KKKAE
+485 KKKAD

-502 ITFAK
+502 ITYAK
-507 NALAELKVHQLLAE
+507 NALAELKVHQLLAQ
-521 GKKEEAKAAVAVAK
+521 GKKEEAKEAIAAAK

-551 KEEAAQIGAGL
+551 KEEAAKIAASL

-568 TPLPAAQAAY
+568 SALPAAQAAY
-578 LLNAAGKNQE
+578 LLNSSGKTKE
-588 ADKVFVQLR
+588 ADKAFGQLR
-597 DLAQTVDLS
+597 ELGQAIDLS
-606 VPVFARLA
+606 APVFARLA
-614 SIAKRLGH
+614 PIAERLGL
-622 PEDWRPKLKP
+622 PEDWRPKVEAL
-632 NPDDPAGNPFPD
+632 DDPAEHPFPD

-654 PAPASQW
+654 PTPASSW
-661 KLPDSVGK
+661 KLPDSTAK
-669 IRSLGDYE
+669 HLSLSDYQ
-677 GRPVV
+677 GRPFVM
-682 VVFYLGFGCLHCVE
+682 VFYLGFGCLHCVE
-696 QLQAIAPKMEAFR
+696 QLQALAPKTDAFR
-709 QAGLEVVAVSTESQP
+709 QAGLEIVAVSTESQP
-724 ELAKALASYEEEGDS
+724 QLAKALASYEEEGDTI
-739 LPFPLVADPKLETF
+739 PFPIVADPELATF

-767 HGTFLIDAA
+767 HGTFLVDAS
-776 GAVRWQDVS
+776 GDVRWQDVS
-785 HEPFTQ
+785 HEPFTKI
-791 VDFLLKEAKRLLAN
+791 DFLLKEAKRLLAN
-805 DSAKAQVGAK
+805 DSAKTAVGVK

>member
-1 MGTFE
+1 
-6 HARPN
+6 
-11 LASTNMQ
+11 MQ
-18 NSYRFILPWSVSV
+18 NTFWFFPSWSVTV
-31 LSALLFTPLFGEE
+31 LIALLVTPLFAEE
-44 KENNATVPAGHS
+44 KDDNGTVPAGHS

-65 PRQRAYLMEGMPKVH
+65 PRQRAYLMKGMPKVN
-80 FPVTTKKPECQ
+80 FRVTTKKPKCQ

-102 GFWNLEAERSFRQSA
+102 GFWNLEAERSFRQAA
-117 VIDPSCAMAYWGM
+117 VIDPTCAMAYWGM
-130 ARANLGNE
+130 ARANSGNE

-147 AVKRKGS
+147 AVKRKGA

-161 HVDALAKY
+161 HVDALSKY
-169 VNTPKEKKTERAE
+169 VNTPKEKKIERAE
-182 SYAKALEAILY
+182 SYAKALEEILY
-193 EFPEDLETRA
+193 EFPDDVETRA
-203 LYALQFWSNSRNGV
+203 LLALQFWVNSRNGV

-225 DALLQQVFE
+225 DALLQGVLQV
-234 GNPMHPAHHYR
+234 NPMHPAHHYR

-253 AARAIDSAAV
+253 AARAIDSAAL

-279 HIYSKLRRYHD
+279 HIYSKLKRYHA

-330 ATIGRASEA
+330 ATIGRVGEA

-348 LPRHPKY
+348 LPRHPEY

-365 ANGHR
+365 SHGHR
-370 RLLST
+370 RLLSA
-375 LEQFELWEDLV
+375 LEQFELWEEL
-386 ALCESDELEALSDPV
+386 AELCESGELEALEDPN

-416 NGQPKKGEEII
+416 NGHLKKGEEII

-436 KLPPAPKKKPE
+436 KLPPEPKKIDD
-447 ASKAKPGDDKNATAS
+447 ASKKNPEDLQAKPDDQNATAAA
-462 TSKKPDAS
+462 SKKTDAS
-470 DEKKAKPDPKEAAAA
+470 KEKKKKSDPKEAAAA
-485 KKKAE
+485 KKAE
-490 ERKKKEAEEKKR
+490 ERKKKEAKEKKR
-502 ITFAK
+502 ITYAK
-507 NALAELKVHQLLAE
+507 NALAELKVHQLLAQ
-521 GKKEEAKAAVAVAK
+521 GKQEKAKEAIAAAK

-551 KEEAAQIGAGL
+551 REEAAKIAAGL

-568 TPLPAAQAAY
+568 SALPAAQAAY
-578 LLNAAGKNQE
+578 LLNSSGKTNE
-588 ADKVFVQLR
+588 AEKAFGQLLE
-597 DLAQTVDLS
+597 LAQTVDLS
-606 VPVFARLA
+606 APVFARLA
-614 SIAKRLGH
+614 PIAERLGL

-632 NPDDPAGNPFPD
+632 NPDETAEHPFPD
-644 LDTLGPFRWK
+644 LDALGPFRWK
-654 PAPASQW
+654 PAPASLW
-661 KLPDSVGK
+661 KLPDSTGK
-669 IRSLGDYE
+669 HHSLGDYR

-696 QLQAIAPKMEAFR
+696 QLQTIAPKVDAFR
-709 QAGLEVVAVSTESQP
+709 QAGLEIVAVSTESRH
-724 ELAKALASYEEEGDS
+724 ELAKVLASYEEEGDS
-739 LPFPLVADPKLETF
+739 IPFPLVADPELATF

-767 HGTFLIDAA
+767 HGTFLVDAL
-776 GAVRWQDVS
+776 GDVRWQDVS
-785 HEPFTQ
+785 HEPFTEI
-791 VDFLLKEAKRLLAN
+791 DFLLKEAKRLLAN
-805 DSAKAQVGAK
+805 DSAKTEVGAK

>member
-1 MGTFE
+1 MK
-6 HARPN
+6 AI
-11 LASTNMQ
+11 
-18 NSYRFILPWSVSV
+18 FI
-31 LSALLFTPLFGEE
+31 ALLVTPLFAEE
-44 KENNATVPAGHS
+44 KEDNATVPAGHS

-65 PRQRAYLMEGMPKVH
+65 PRQRAYLMKGMPKVN
-80 FPVTTKKPECQ
+80 FPVTTKKPKCQ
-91 AFFNQGLGQLH
+91 TFFNQGLGQLH
-102 GFWNLEAERSFRQSA
+102 GFWNLEAERSFRQAA
-117 VIDPSCAMAYWGM
+117 VIDPTCAMAYWGM
-130 ARANLGNE
+130 ARANSGNE

-147 AVKRKGS
+147 AVKRKGA

-169 VNTPKEKKTERAE
+169 VNTPKEKKVERAQA
-182 SYAKALEAILY
+182 YAKALEEILY
-193 EFPEDLETRA
+193 EFPDDLETRA
-203 LYALQFWSNSRNGV
+203 LLALQFWVNSRNGV

-225 DALLQQVFE
+225 DALLQGVFKV
-234 GNPMHPAHHYR
+234 NPMHPAHHYR

-253 AARAIDSAAV
+253 AARAVNSAAI

-279 HIYSKLRRYHD
+279 HIYSKLKRYHH

-365 ANGHR
+365 SHGHR
-370 RLLST
+370 RLLSA
-375 LEQFELWEDLV
+375 LEQFEMWQELAD
-386 ALCESDELEALSDPV
+386 LCESGELEALEDPN

-416 NGQPKKGEEII
+416 NGDLKKGEEII
-427 ARIRPMLES
+427 ARIHPMLER
-436 KLPPAPKKKPE
+436 KLPPKPKQNDDPSKKNPK
-447 ASKAKPGDDKNATAS
+447 ASKAKPDDQNATSAAE
-462 TSKKPDAS
+462 KKPADS
-470 DEKKAKPDPKEAAAA
+470 TEKKKSDPKEATAA
-485 KKKAE
+485 KKKAD
-490 ERKKKEAEEKKR
+490 ERKKKEADEKKR

-507 NALAELKVHQLLAE
+507 NALAELKVHQLLAQ
-521 GKKEEAKAAVAVAK
+521 GKKEEAKEALTAAK

-551 KEEAAQIGAGL
+551 KGEAAKLAAAL

-568 TPLPAAQAAY
+568 SALPPAQAAY
-578 LLNAAGKNQE
+578 LLNSSGKTKE
-588 ADKVFVQLR
+588 ADKAFGQLR
-597 DLAQTVDLS
+597 ELGQAADLTS
-606 VPVFARLA
+606 PIFSRLA
-614 SIAKRLGH
+614 PIAERLGLQ
-622 PEDWRPKLKP
+622 EDWRPKLKP
-632 NPDDPAGNPFPD
+632 NPDEPAENPFPD
-644 LDTLGPFRWK
+644 LDALGPFRWK
-654 PAPASQW
+654 PAQASPW
-661 KLPDSVGK
+661 KLPDSTGK
-669 IRSLGDYE
+669 HISLADYQ

-696 QLQAIAPKMEAFR
+696 QLQALAPKVDAFR
-709 QAGLEVVAVSTESQP
+709 KAGLEIVAVSTESQP
-724 ELAKALASYEEEGDS
+724 ELAKALAAYEKGGDS
-739 LPFPLVADPKLETF
+739 IPFPLVADPELSTF

-767 HGTFLIDAA
+767 HGTFLVDAS
-776 GAVRWQDVS
+776 GDVRWQDVS
-785 HEPFTQ
+785 FEPFTKI
-791 VDFLLKEAKRLLAN
+791 DFLLKEAKRLLAN
-805 DSAKAQVGAK
+805 DSAKTELGSK

>member
-1 MGTFE
+1 MK
-6 HARPN
+6 AI
-11 LASTNMQ
+11 
-18 NSYRFILPWSVSV
+18 FI
-31 LSALLFTPLFGEE
+31 ALLVTPLFAEE
-44 KENNATVPAGHS
+44 KEDNATVPAGHS

-65 PRQRAYLMEGMPKVH
+65 PRQRAYLMKGMPKVN
-80 FPVTTKKPECQ
+80 FPVTTKKPKCQ

-102 GFWNLEAERSFRQSA
+102 GFWNLEAERSFRQAA
-117 VIDPSCAMAYWGM
+117 VIDPTCSMAYWGM
-130 ARANLGNE
+130 ARANSGNE

-169 VNTPKEKKTERAE
+169 VNTPKEKKAERAE
-182 SYAKALEAILY
+182 AYAKALEEILY
-193 EFPEDLETRA
+193 EFPDDLETRA
-203 LYALQFWSNSRNGV
+203 LLALQFWVNSRNGV

-225 DALLQQVFE
+225 DALLQGVFKV
-234 GNPMHPAHHYR
+234 NPMHPAHHYR

-253 AARAIDSAAV
+253 AARAVDSAAV
-263 CGQTAPGI
+263 CGQAAPGI

-279 HIYSKLRRYHD
+279 HIYSKLKRYHD

-297 SARTDHAYMMRD
+297 SARTDHAYMRRD

-330 ATIGRASEA
+330 ATIGRAGEA

-365 ANGHR
+365 FHGHR
-370 RLLST
+370 RLLSA
-375 LEQFELWEDLV
+375 LEQFELWKELAD
-386 ALCESDELEALSDPV
+386 LCESGELEALEDPN

-416 NGQPKKGEEII
+416 NGHIKKGEEVI
-427 ARIRPMLES
+427 ARISPMLES
-436 KLPPAPKKKPE
+436 KLPPKPKKTDEASKKKKKPE
-447 ASKAKPGDDKNATAS
+447 DSKAQPDDQNATVANA
-462 TSKKPDAS
+462 KKPADLN
-470 DEKKAKPDPKEAAAA
+470 EKKKKTDPKEAAAA

-490 ERKKKEAEEKKR
+490 ERKKEEAKEKKR
-502 ITFAK
+502 ITYAK
-507 NALAELKVHQLLAE
+507 NALAELKVHQLLAQ
-521 GKKEEAKAAVAVAK
+521 GKKEKAKEAIAAAK

-544 AYLAVGQ
+544 AYLAVGE
-551 KEEAAQIGAGL
+551 KEEAAKIAAEL

-568 TPLPAAQAAY
+568 SALPAAQAAY
-578 LLNAAGKNQE
+578 LLNSSGKTKE
-588 ADKVFVQLR
+588 ADKAFGQLR
-597 DLAQTVDLS
+597 ELGQAVDLS

-614 SIAKRLGH
+614 PIAKRLSL

-632 NPDDPAGNPFPD
+632 NPDEPAEHLFPALGD
-644 LDTLGPFRWK
+644 LGPFRWK
-654 PAPASQW
+654 PAPASPW
-661 KLPDSVGK
+661 KLPDSAGK
-669 IRSLGDYE
+669 HLSLADYQD
-677 GRPVV
+677 RPVV

-696 QLQAIAPKMEAFR
+696 QLQTLAPEVDAFR
-709 QAGLEVVAVSTESQP
+709 QAGLEIVAVSTESQP

-739 LPFPLVADPKLETF
+739 IPFPLLADPELATF

-767 HGTFLIDAA
+767 HGTFLVDAL
-776 GAVRWQDVS
+776 GDVRWQDVS
-785 HEPFTQ
+785 HEPFTEI
-791 VDFLLKEAKRLLAN
+791 DFLLKEAKRLLSN
-805 DSAKAQVGAK
+805 DSAKSEVGAK